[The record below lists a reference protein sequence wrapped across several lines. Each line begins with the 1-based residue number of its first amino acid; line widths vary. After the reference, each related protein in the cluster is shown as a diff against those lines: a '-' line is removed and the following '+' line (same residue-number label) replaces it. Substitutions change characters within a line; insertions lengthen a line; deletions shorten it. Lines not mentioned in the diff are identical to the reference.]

1 VCISLGNEKLL
12 EYYFILTK
20 VSKQKFK
27 SKSLFVTLKI
37 NQGLNFK
44 NVGRK
49 LDIQLIFLTIIC
61 IPKS

>member
-1 VCISLGNEKLL
+1 VRVL
-12 EYYFILTK
+12 FH
-20 VSKQKFK
+20 FD
-27 SKSLFVTLKI
+27 KSLEAKIQEQKSLCDLKKN